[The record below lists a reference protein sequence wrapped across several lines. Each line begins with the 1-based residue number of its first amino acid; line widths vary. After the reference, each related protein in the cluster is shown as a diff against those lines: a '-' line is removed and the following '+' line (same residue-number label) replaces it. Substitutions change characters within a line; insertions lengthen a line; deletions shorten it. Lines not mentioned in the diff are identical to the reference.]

1 MKCTVV
7 LDDSREEIIIYAK
20 EKTTLIEKIEQLASE
35 NETSLLGYKSDEI
48 IPLEF
53 DDVYCFVVENNK
65 VYAVCEKEKYLIKQR
80 LYKIEQM
87 VDKSFI
93 KLNQSSI
100 ANIKKIKKFDTSI
113 GGALKVVFKN
123 DFVDYVSRRNIKNI
137 KERLGF

>member
-48 IPLEF
+48 IPLEI

-65 VYAVCEKEKYLIKQR
+65 VYAICEKEKYLIKQR